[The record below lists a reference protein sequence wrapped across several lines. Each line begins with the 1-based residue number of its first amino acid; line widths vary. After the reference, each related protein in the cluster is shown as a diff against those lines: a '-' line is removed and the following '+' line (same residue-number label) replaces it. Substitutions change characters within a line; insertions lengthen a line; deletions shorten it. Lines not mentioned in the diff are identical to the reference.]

1 MIFFENT
8 KIAFAN
14 KNKSELRKA
23 WWLFRILQIRPLYV
37 FWRAFI
43 NLSNT
48 LKIPVAWIVKPTF
61 FKQFCGGTSLEESVS
76 IVVKLSKYK
85 VKSILD
91 YSIEGNHSSEIIQ
104 QTLDELMRGIE
115 IPACCANVAFAVFK
129 PSALFPEEV
138 LNRLNSQPE
147 LSEDIMHEANIF
159 RERMEELCW
168 KAYEMK
174 IPIMVDAED
183 FAFQNFID
191 DTVTEMMEKFNREK
205 IIVYNTLQMY
215 RMDRLEYLSSC
226 LERANQKGYRL
237 GFKIVRG
244 AYMEKERIRALQM
257 GYQSPIWVDKEST
270 DRAFNQA
277 LGFCVY
283 HIDKISI
290 LAGTHNEESCFFL
303 TELMKKNGIDK
314 SDRRIYF
321 SQLYGMSDH
330 ITFNLASEGYNV
342 AKYIPYGPVNKV
354 LPYLIRR
361 AQENS
366 SIADQTGRE
375 LRLISTELLRRK
387 KSK

>member
-8 KIAFAN
+8 EIAFAN

-23 WWLFRILQIRPLYV
+23 WWLFRILRIRPLYILG
-37 FWRAFI
+37 RAFI
-43 NLSNT
+43 NLCIA
-48 LKIPVAWIVKPTF
+48 LRIQVGWIVKPAF
-61 FKQFCGGTSLEESVS
+61 FKQFCGGTSLKESVS
-76 IVVKLSKYK
+76 TVVKLSKYK

-91 YSIEGNHSSEIIQ
+91 YSIEGNHSAKVIR
-104 QTLDELMRGIE
+104 QTMDEAILGIE
-115 IPACCANVAFAVFK
+115 IPASCANIPFAVFK
-129 PSALFPEEV
+129 PSSLCPEELLKHLYSQQV
-138 LNRLNSQPE
+138 LNGEMLH
-147 LSEDIMHEANIF
+147 LANIF
-159 RERMEELCW
+159 RERVEELCW
-168 KAYEMK
+168 KAYEKK

-191 DTVTEMMEKFNREK
+191 DIVNEMMEKFNREK
-205 IIVYNTLQMY
+205 IIVFNTLQMY
-215 RMDRLEYLSSC
+215 RTDRLEYLSKC
-226 LERANQKGYRL
+226 FEHAEQKGYRL

-244 AYMEKERIRALQM
+244 AYMEKERARAIQM
-257 GYQSPIWVDKEST
+257 GYPSPIWSNKEET

-277 LGFCVY
+277 LVFCVY

-290 LAGTHNEESCFFL
+290 VAGTHNEESCFFL

-314 SDRRIYF
+314 NDKRIYF

-330 ITFNLASEGYNV
+330 ITFNLAIEGYNV

-366 SIADQTGRE
+366 SLADQTGRE
-375 LRLISTELLRRK
+375 LRLISNELLRRK
-387 KSK
+387 KLK